1 MELSGGR
8 HYLDLTDDVDNG
20 VTPQYKSCNCKLNG
34 GGHYIQR
41 ITILDFRQK
50 QMAQWLMSNRNY
62 C

>member
-34 GGHYIQR
+34 GGALYTTYHNIGLSAKTNGSVVNEQ
-41 ITILDFRQK
+41 
-50 QMAQWLMSNRNY
+50 S
-62 C
+62 